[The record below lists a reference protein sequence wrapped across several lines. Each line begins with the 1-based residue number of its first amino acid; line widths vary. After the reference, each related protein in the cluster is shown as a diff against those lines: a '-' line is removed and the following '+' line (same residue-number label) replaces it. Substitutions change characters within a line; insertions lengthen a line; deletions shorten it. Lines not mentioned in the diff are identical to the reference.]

1 AAGAWLVSGFVVA
14 GLCIAGCAVI
24 FGGFELFVGSGRA
37 KLHDLTRPAD
47 YLCQVTRKPRNDLAA
62 EAYQRRLAASGHAP
76 VRRARVR
83 PEPEQVMAWED
94 DGGTPA

>member
-1 AAGAWLVSGFVVA
+1 MSGFVVA

-47 YLCQVTRKPRNDLAA
+47 YLDQATREHNNDRAFENYLARCEARNVPRI
-62 EAYQRRLAASGHAP
+62 
-76 VRRARVR
+76 R
-83 PEPEQVMAWED
+83 PLPESES
-94 DGGTPA
+94 

>member
-1 AAGAWLVSGFVVA
+1 MSGFVVA

-62 EAYQRRLAASGHAP
+62 EDYLA
-76 VRRARVR
+76 RCEARNVPRIR
-83 PEPEQVMAWED
+83 PLPED
-94 DGGTPA
+94 CHD